1 MKVYIV
7 AMAVLAS
14 ACGACN
20 VDNADSPANTVTIGD
35 TTTTDPQPLETDAGL
50 MPGSI
55 DTAAVLADT
64 SNI

>member
-1 MKVYIV
+1 MKAYI
-7 AMAVLAS
+7 AAIALLAGS
-14 ACGACN
+14 FTACN

-35 TTTTDPQPLETDAGL
+35 TTTTDPQPLEVDAGV

-64 SNI
+64 SNL